1 MDIEELRKLI
11 RLMDEA
17 GLSELEIEDRSG
29 KVRLVRGRRARLTSD
44 DGEDRDAPR
53 SREDA
58 FASGESHDHGRAA
71 QPAPGTSA
79 ITSPMVGTFYRA
91 PAPDASP
98 FVNIGDIVH
107 VGQVVC
113 IIEAMKMMNEIH
125 AEVAGRILSTVAE
138 NGSSVE
144 YGSPLFMLELLE

>member
-29 KVRLVRGRRARLTSD
+29 KVRLVRGRRARSTSD
-44 DGEDRDAPR
+44 DAEDRDHR

-79 ITSPMVGTFYRA
+79 ITSPMVGTFYRS

-98 FVNIGDIVH
+98 FVNVGDIVH

-138 NGSSVE
+138 NGASVE
-144 YGSPLFMLELLE
+144 YGSPLFMLELLD